1 MQFSNNDMSAR
12 LLQNQ
17 TRQLNIWGFK
27 RVVGSDCAWAHGHF
41 IRGNTHGLKSIQRV
55 GVKMSNIGKR
65 KPPKTMVILPNSGPV
80 ASHEDTRATLRASAS
95 KTSPISTN
103 GMTNGSSI
111 SSEETFDPSNFS
123 PLALSGNMPV
133 QVIFPSNASA
143 MDASDDLMFLWSNI
157 FESSQRSH
165 DDDLFSILSLE
176 VPPGEEVRDN
186 RNERDD

>member
-1 MQFSNNDMSAR
+1 
-12 LLQNQ
+12 
-17 TRQLNIWGFK
+17 
-27 RVVGSDCAWAHGHF
+27 
-41 IRGNTHGLKSIQRV
+41 
-55 GVKMSNIGKR
+55 MSNIGKR

-80 ASHEDTRATLRASAS
+80 ASREDTRATLRASAS

-111 SSEETFDPSNFS
+111 SSEETFDPSNFA

-143 MDASDDLMFLWSNI
+143 MDASDDLMFLCSNI